1 MSTKPTI
8 FFIGSDVCKNIKLD
22 SRFDLSF
29 SETAICEEIKKEIL
43 KSDFVSVFSDH
54 AVEHVAL
61 RLDSTQQGYLNYA
74 IYSGKQVLIY
84 STITNNLYTLNVKSK
99 TREVCCLNKEWLEK
113 NSQNLNSQPVDQKAQ
128 SPTLKKE
135 IKAFVIGGSFTT
147 SLFDNTGVTSFTS
160 NGLSDVRNADIIVII
175 IPTHTLKYNPGYE
188 GYTQYIKEAEK
199 FNIPIVFLR
208 RDLLGKGW
216 LKQTLKKN
224 EAYYS
229 NGSITNLE
237 LWLKQKQEK
246 EQKENED
253 AEIKRMQYASFV
265 TEEQNQNPFLIES
278 STHSFQFEINPNYRK
293 RNILL
298 LI

>member
-1 MSTKPTI
+1 MSTKPKV
-8 FFIGSDVCKNIKLD
+8 FFIGAPPQILRGLDNID
-22 SRFDLSF
+22 FDYSGLPI
-29 SETAICEEIKKEIL
+29 SETTKARIKSAKY
-43 KSDFVSVFSDH
+43 VSVFSKD
-54 AVEHVAL
+54 ANVELAINS
-61 RLDSTQQGYLNYA
+61 LDSIQKEFLDYA
-74 IYSGKQVLIY
+74 FERGKDFIIYSSSSTFTYKLSYVEGGWKKGKCIN
-84 STITNNLYTLNVKSK
+84 II
-99 TREVCCLNKEWLEK
+99 EENKIP
-113 NSQNLNSQPVDQKAQ
+113 QPVDQKALG
-128 SPTLKKE
+128 PTLKKE

-147 SLFDNTGVTSFTS
+147 SLFDNTGVTNFTS
-160 NGLSDVRNADIIVII
+160 NSLSDIKNANIIVII
-175 IPTHTLKYNPGYE
+175 IATNVLKYTPAFQGHE
-188 GYTQYIKEAEK
+188 QYIKEAEK

-208 RDLLGKGW
+208 RDLSGKAW
-216 LKQTLKKN
+216 FKQTLKKN

-246 EQKENED
+246 EQEENEN

-265 TEEQNQNPFLIES
+265 TEEQNRNPFLIES